1 MFVDIIITRECGNFV
16 ASYQEKLFNDSL
28 STLAKDLMEH
38 LERCDLCP
46 HQCGVNRFE
55 GKVGFCRATADIEIA
70 SYGPHFGEESVLVG
84 FGGSGTIFFTHCNM
98 GCVFCQNYHISQ
110 LGEGRKVSI
119 EELAGIMLTLQKM
132 GCHNINLVTP
142 THYIPQI
149 VSALVIAAKS
159 GLRIPLV
166 YNCGGY
172 ERKEIIALLDGI
184 VDIYM
189 PDFKYGDDEKA
200 LRYSKVP
207 NYTKYAKEAVIEMQR
222 QVGDLVVDDNGIALR
237 GLIIRHLVMPNNVAD
252 SKKVLEFIAKEVSGK
267 AYVNVMAQYYPTFK
281 AHQFPEIARRITMG
295 EYKEVLKF
303 ARQISPGF
311 RFAE

>member
-1 MFVDIIITRECGNFV
+1 MFNTFV
-16 ASYQEKLFNDSL
+16 PLYIGRFSNGSL
-28 STLAKDLMEH
+28 SNTAKELMEH

-55 GKVGFCRATADIEIA
+55 GKVGFCGATADVEIA

-98 GCVFCQNYHISQ
+98 RCVFCQNYQISQ

-119 EELAGIMLTLQKM
+119 EELAGIMLTLQHM

-149 VSALVIAAKS
+149 VSALVIAAKN

-172 ERKEIIALLDGI
+172 ERKEIIVQLDGI
-184 VDIYM
+184 IDIYM
-189 PDFKYGDDEKA
+189 PDFKYVDDEKA
-200 LRYSKVP
+200 LRYSNVL
-207 NYTKYAKEAVIEMQR
+207 NYTKYAKESIVEMQR
-222 QVGDLVVDDNGIALR
+222 QVGDLVVDENGIALR
-237 GLIIRHLVMPNNVAD
+237 GLIIRHLVMPNNMAD
-252 SKKVLEFIAKEVSGK
+252 SKKVLEFIAKEVSPK

-295 EYKEVLKF
+295 EYKEVLEF
-303 ARQISPGF
+303 ARQISPEF

>member
-1 MFVDIIITRECGNFV
+1 MFNTFV
-16 ASYQEKLFNDSL
+16 PLYISRFSNGSL
-28 STLAKDLMEH
+28 SNIAKELMEH

-55 GKVGFCRATADIEIA
+55 GKVGFCGATADVEIA

-98 GCVFCQNYHISQ
+98 RCVFCQNYNISQ

-119 EELAGIMLTLQKM
+119 EELAEIMLTLQHM

-149 VSALVIAAKS
+149 VSALVIAAKN

-172 ERKEIIALLDGI
+172 ERKEIIAQLDGI
-184 VDIYM
+184 IDIYM

-200 LRYSKVP
+200 LRYSNVL
-207 NYTKYAKEAVIEMQR
+207 NYTKYAKESIVEMQR
-222 QVGDLVVDDNGIALR
+222 QVGDLVVDENGIALR

-252 SKKVLEFIAKEVSGK
+252 SKKVLEFIAKEVSPK

-295 EYKEVLKF
+295 EYKEVLEF
-303 ARQISPGF
+303 ARQISPEF